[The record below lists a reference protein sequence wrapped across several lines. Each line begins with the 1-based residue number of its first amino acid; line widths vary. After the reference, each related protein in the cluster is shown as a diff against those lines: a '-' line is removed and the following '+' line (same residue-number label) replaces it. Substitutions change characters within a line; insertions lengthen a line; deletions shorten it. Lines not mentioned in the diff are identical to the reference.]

1 MLYVALQCGSPL
13 LILFRYTTYNTASMS
28 SLVSEYL
35 FNPLVRQARRFSS
48 GPGAPDSQT
57 DIAYAEATPQP
68 SSLGRGIWDPLE
80 NTPVHEGVE
89 PATGDTTIEVRD
101 ASSHAALHAAL
112 PSLPAVSDVA
122 TQRQDAPAEQGF
134 PRSMG
139 EQPILASSELRTTT
153 PADRGQDAG
162 AVTGRTV
169 LPEDDGMGVLR
180 QRILAIQLREDIQQ
194 DDKAR
199 MMHSLLMEKYNR
211 SQVTSPVHQRPVSA
225 SGFAMPEQARTK
237 GALEMAL
244 SFLNNLGE
252 NPGAVPVHVTDED
265 RQPTFVPAASEP
277 SAAEPPESRAPATGR
292 GSDDTVDSDAYSKL
306 GCEHYQRKV
315 KMQCATCE
323 RWYTCRLC
331 HDKVEDHI
339 LPRKAT
345 KYMLCMLCGYAQ
357 RVGSTCTNCGV
368 MAGRYYCDVCKL
380 WNDDPDKP
388 IYHCDKCGIC
398 RVGHGLGRDFF
409 HCDVSLHATIALLLT
424 AVQVV
429 AG

>member
-1 MLYVALQCGSPL
+1 
-13 LILFRYTTYNTASMS
+13 MS

-48 GPGAPDSQT
+48 GPGTPEAQV
-57 DIAYAEATPQP
+57 DIACAEASQRP
-68 SSLGRGIWDPLE
+68 SSSGQSVWNSLE
-80 NTPVHEGVE
+80 NASACEDTE
-89 PATGDTTIEVRD
+89 PATGDTTIEGRD
-101 ASSHAALHAAL
+101 GSSQAAPHAAV
-112 PSLPAVSDVA
+112 PSVPAVSEVA
-122 TQRQDAPAEQGF
+122 NQMQGAPAEQGS
-134 PRSMG
+134 PRGMDYQRTS
-139 EQPILASSELRTTT
+139 ASSVLQMAA
-153 PADRGQDAG
+153 PAHRSQDAG
-162 AVTGRTV
+162 AVAVAVAGRTV

-194 DDKAR
+194 EDKAR
-199 MMHSLLMEKYNR
+199 MMHSLLMEGYNR
-211 SQVTSPVHQRPVSA
+211 SRVTSTVHQRPVSP
-225 SGFAMPEQARTK
+225 SGPALPEQARTR

-244 SFLNNLGE
+244 DFLNNLGE
-252 NPGAVPVHVTDED
+252 QPGAVPIRVTDED
-265 RQPTFVPAASEP
+265 RQPTFVPEPSEP
-277 SAAEPPESRAPATGR
+277 SAAELSEGRAPAAGR
-292 GSDDTVDSDAYSKL
+292 GGDVSVGADAHSKL

-339 LPRKAT
+339 LPRKET
-345 KYMLCMLCGYAQ
+345 RHMLCMLCGCAQ
-357 RVGSTCTNCGV
+357 RVGSTCTNCGA

-409 HCDVSLHATIALLLT
+409 HCDVSLHATIALP
-424 AVQVV
+424 VSGMEVV